1 VQLGRTV
8 LKQYR
13 RDSEESHFIDP
24 DFVEALDENR
34 SGSVSSRR
42 QVERKTQQ
50 FCRQVQRALNVALAD
65 RGVGDGFDGLF
76 VEEVSPA
83 PDCGRLLVHV
93 LVPGSLSVG
102 DVMVALSRESPRL
115 RSEVASAITR
125 KRAPELCFAPVCV
138 EGGGDE

>member
-1 VQLGRTV
+1 

-13 RDSEESHFIDP
+13 RDSKESHFIDP
-24 DFVEALDENR
+24 DFVEALDETG
-34 SGSVSSRR
+34 SGNASSSR
-42 QVERKTQQ
+42 QVERKTRQL
-50 FCRQVQRALNVALAD
+50 CRQVQRALNVALAD

-93 LVPGSLSVG
+93 LVPGGLCVA
-102 DVMVALSRESPRL
+102 DVMIALSRESPRL
-115 RSEVASAITR
+115 RSEVAFAITR
-125 KRAPELCFAPVCV
+125 KRAPELCFAPMCV